1 MRSCRAGSSLTALR
15 LHRRI
20 LFLGLA
26 LAAWLAAVPAGAG
39 AAQGAAEFFARG
51 PGGTAT
57 VSCAIYDGYAGQ
69 AEALCEHISRHAEA
83 KATLSA
89 DGSVVL
95 CRGRSIESNR
105 CGLGN
110 VGENA
115 RTYGVGKTVTVGRF
129 ACTVQAAGVHCT
141 VTATGKGFLLG
152 PRRLRAVGGASVERT
167 GDLADAG
174 PGSDATVLAE
184 AAHRSNAI
192 AADGFLSPD
201 RKTWCSG
208 TAKEVGCVSFRGAVD
223 QGAAHGA
230 VLKRGGKLTLC
241 PESSAGPA
249 WACFQNFDESAPVL
263 HYGKRVEVGPFVCAS
278 TRHGVKCSVGPG
290 GRGFRID
297 RDEVVAVP

>member
-1 MRSCRAGSSLTALR
+1 MQRRRTGSSLAALDVK
-15 LHRRI
+15 RRI
-20 LFLGLA
+20 FFSGLA
-26 LAAWLAAVPAGAG
+26 LVAWLAVAPAGAG
-39 AAQGAAEFFARG
+39 AAQGAAEFYARG
-51 PGGTAT
+51 PSGTAT

-69 AEALCEHISRHAEA
+69 SEALCEHISGHAES

-95 CRGRSIESNR
+95 CRGHSIESNR

-115 RTYGVGKTVTVGRF
+115 PTYRVGKTVTVGRF
-129 ACTVQAAGVHCT
+129 ACAVQAAGVRCT

-152 PRRLRAVGGASVERT
+152 TRRLRAVGGASVDRT
-167 GDLADAG
+167 G
-174 PGSDATVLAE
+174 
-184 AAHRSNAI
+184 AHASNATG
-192 AADGFLSPD
+192 ADGFLSPD

-208 TAKEVGCVSFRGAVD
+208 TAKEVGCVSFRGPVD
-223 QGAAHGA
+223 QGAGHGA
-230 VLKRGGKLTLC
+230 VLSRGGKLTLC

-263 HYGKRVEVGPFVCAS
+263 HYGKRAEVGPFVCAS
-278 TRHGVKCSVGPG
+278 KRQGITCTVRAG